1 MFSNFGSL
9 RQKPDSDAC
18 DKRKCGINFAQAGS
32 VTSRAARVVSPTM
45 KQMSDDVKDDL
56 KEMEE
61 SRLETDEQDQFMLHG
76 VDDEN

>member
-1 MFSNFGSL
+1 M
-9 RQKPDSDAC
+9 
-18 DKRKCGINFAQAGS
+18 
-32 VTSRAARVVSPTM
+32 TSRAARVVSPTM